1 MYTVSKDLVVPAD
14 LRRDLKG
21 LQFFVRKVYDLLAP
35 HTNDVM
41 MLGCHWIVSHS
52 FVQGCQPRDDAVQ
65 LKRVECLVYCRVR
78 NGRVACSDTTKNG
91 IRTRVRLVPYESP
104 IDRQPLRCDIQPHS
118 LALPYKGIDLIFF
131 GLLVQANTDYACSM
145 RRY

>member
-41 MLGCHWIVSHS
+41 MLGCHWIVSYS
-52 FVQGCQPRDDAVQ
+52 LVQGCQTRNDAMP
-65 LKRVECLVYCRVR
+65 LERVECLVYCRVR

-91 IRTRVRLVPYESP
+91 IRTWVRLVPHESP
-104 IDRQPLRCDIQPHS
+104 IYR
-118 LALPYKGIDLIFF
+118 
-131 GLLVQANTDYACSM
+131 
-145 RRY
+145 